1 MPRYNPLP
9 LLLALGVAEVVA
21 AATPIRVETSRD
33 AWISSFPTEQEG
45 NNGGSPKLKL
55 KGTQEFFLIDFDP
68 TKFRGKRVVRA
79 TLHLHLEA
87 APILGRTT
95 VSTIA
100 QEWVEGKG
108 NGYAKEPGASS
119 FRWARTGEQR
129 WQGDG
134 KDITAVSLGLGGS
147 LWGFGDPTPPDENRW
162 QVIPLEPAVVQ
173 ARLDGRSYGFLVMD
187 DVGSEYQRE
196 GDRFTYT
203 LFPNRYVASKD
214 SNRKSAPYFTLWL
227 EDGPAPTVAFPL
239 ET

>member
-1 MPRYNPLP
+1 MLTPGMNLC
-9 LLLALGVAEVVA
+9 LLGVLLAEPLQ
-21 AATPIRVETSRD
+21 AATPLRVETSRD

-108 NGYAKEPGASS
+108 NSYAKEPGASS

-129 WQGDG
+129 WNGDG
-134 KDITAVSLGLGGS
+134 KDVTAVSLGLGGS
-147 LWGFGDPTPPDENRW
+147 LWGFGDPRSS
-162 QVIPLEPAVVQ
+162 
-173 ARLDGRSYGFLVMD
+173 RL
-187 DVGSEYQRE
+187 GSTA
-196 GDRFTYT
+196 G
-203 LFPNRYVASKD
+203 ASA
-214 SNRKSAPYFTLWL
+214 SW
-227 EDGPAPTVAFPL
+227 
-239 ET
+239 